1 MKLLTNIFNKRF
13 TLDMLEEYLS
23 KRRQTMQTDLSSR
36 CKILFIDDLI
46 EPPEYPLREE
56 LDLLRQSNKYNITVK
71 TDLDSLTD
79 AAGYDLIIC
88 DNHGIGI
95 KICGRSG
102 NGISLLKQLTGE
114 FPGKR
119 YVMLSNKDIKINRH
133 ESFSKLSTKISVWD
147 KDKLSAAYNNNGEG
161 GLIEHVKKEV
171 DRTLNPIVRWKEIRR
186 SFVVNTNIN
195 LHDLARIEEAYIKSI
210 IKNRPQLY
218 EKATAR
224 LSSLDDN
231 SHINSYLKAT
241 KYIIEFTITILSII

>member
-1 MKLLTNIFNKRF
+1 
-13 TLDMLEEYLS
+13 
-23 KRRQTMQTDLSSR
+23 
-36 CKILFIDDLI
+36 
-46 EPPEYPLREE
+46 
-56 LDLLRQSNKYNITVK
+56 
-71 TDLDSLTD
+71 
-79 AAGYDLIIC
+79 
-88 DNHGIGI
+88 
-95 KICGRSG
+95 
-102 NGISLLKQLTGE
+102 
-114 FPGKR
+114 
-119 YVMLSNKDIKINRH
+119 MLSNKDIKINRL
-133 ESFSKLSTKISVWD
+133 ESFSKLSTQISVWD